1 MNMLYRNKKLL
12 LIALAMASRLAPCHA
27 GDSVGIG
34 EVFPD
39 LAKFELEGN
48 LPGDLKGKVI
58 LIDFWA
64 TWCAPCKE
72 SFPVLEKLH
81 HDYAKRGL
89 VILAISVDRD
99 KKKVARFL
107 KKQPVSFSVLR
118 DVAQKLVA
126 RANVKTMPT
135 SFIVDKQGKV
145 RFLHNGF
152 HAKKTERQYIQEI
165 EQLLESKKPTNEP

>member
-1 MNMLYRNKKLL
+1 MNMLFHNKRLL

-27 GDSVGIG
+27 GDSVGVG
-34 EVFPD
+34 EAFPD
-39 LAKFELEGN
+39 LAKFELEGKP
-48 LPGDLKGKVI
+48 PGDLKGKVV

-135 SFIVDKQGKV
+135 SFIVDQQGEI
-145 RFLHNGF
+145 RFMHNGF
-152 HAKKTERQYIQEI
+152 HAKKTERQYVQEI
-165 EQLLESKKPTNEP
+165 EQLLKKNKPINKP

>member
-1 MNMLYRNKKLL
+1 MNMLYRNKRFL

-39 LAKFELEGN
+39 LAKFELEGK
-48 LPGDLKGKVI
+48 LPGDLNGKVI

-81 HDYAKRGL
+81 HDYAKRG
-89 VILAISVDRD
+89 
-99 KKKVARFL
+99 
-107 KKQPVSFSVLR
+107 
-118 DVAQKLVA
+118 DVTQKLVA
-126 RANVKTMPT
+126 RTNIKTMPT
-135 SFIVDKQGKV
+135 TFIVDQQGKV

-152 HAKKTERQYIQEI
+152 HAKKTERQYIEEI
-165 EQLLESKKPTNEP
+165 EQLLKNNKPSNGP

>member
-1 MNMLYRNKKLL
+1 MNMLYRNKRFL

-39 LAKFELEGN
+39 LAKFELEGK
-48 LPGDLKGKVI
+48 LPGDLNGKVI

-99 KKKVARFL
+99 KKKVASYL
-107 KKQPVSFSVLR
+107 NKKPVSFSVLR
-118 DVAQKLVA
+118 DVTQKLVA
-126 RANVKTMPT
+126 RTNIKTMPT
-135 SFIVDKQGKV
+135 TFIVDQQGKV

-152 HAKKTERQYIQEI
+152 HAKKTERQYIEEI
-165 EQLLESKKPTNEP
+165 EQLLKNNKPSNGP